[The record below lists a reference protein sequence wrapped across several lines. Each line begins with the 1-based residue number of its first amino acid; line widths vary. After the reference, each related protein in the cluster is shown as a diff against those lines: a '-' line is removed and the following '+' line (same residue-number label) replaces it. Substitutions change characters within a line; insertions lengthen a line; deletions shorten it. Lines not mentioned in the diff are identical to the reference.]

1 MNGLAFGLVLVSAFM
16 HATWNLLA
24 KRAGG
29 GMAMVWLFSTV
40 AALIYLPVAGAI
52 FIIQQPTMG
61 TSQLVYIAGSVVLHI
76 AYYFLLQRGYD
87 SGDLSLVYPLARG
100 TGPMLSIVGAVI
112 LLGERPSPFVI
123 VGALCVTAGVLILT
137 GNPLALRGH
146 MAATAVTFGLLCGLS
161 IAAYT
166 LWDKEAVS
174 KYAIPAVIFTWAGNA
189 SQAIL
194 LAPVAY
200 RYRDRVANAW
210 KNHRR
215 EVFGIGILDSLS
227 YILFLIA
234 LSVGTVSNLAPVRQI
249 SILIG
254 AFLGVRLLSEDAS
267 RRRIVAAAVMLVG
280 LIALAFG

>member
-1 MNGLAFGLVLVSAFM
+1 MNGLAFGLVLLSALM
-16 HATWNLLA
+16 HASWNLLA

-40 AALIYLPVAGAI
+40 AALIYLPLAI
-52 FIIQQPTMG
+52 AVLIIQQPVMG
-61 TSQLVYIAGSVVLHI
+61 VPQVVYILGSVVLHI
-76 AYYFLLQRGYD
+76 AYYFLLQRGY
-87 SGDLSLVYPLARG
+87 STGDLSLVYPLARG
-100 TGPMLSIVGAVI
+100 TGPMLSILGAVI
-112 LLGERPSPFVI
+112 LLGERPSPIVI
-123 VGALCVTAGVLILT
+123 VGALAVTAGVLILT
-137 GNPLALRGH
+137 GNPLALRGN
-146 MAATAVTFGLLCGLS
+146 AAAAAIVYGLLCGLS

-174 KYAIPAVIFTWAGNA
+174 TWAIPPLIFTWAGNA
-189 SQAIL
+189 AQAFL
-194 LAPVAY
+194 LAPTAY

-234 LSVGTVSNLAPVRQI
+234 LSVGTVSNLAPVRQT

-267 RRRIVAAAVMLVG
+267 RRRIIAAGVMLAG
-280 LIALAFG
+280 LVALAFG